1 MYDGLPKMSVS
12 NSSDSP
18 STARDSRYI
27 SSIPRRIQSEYDLS
41 IHRGEAIGPNE
52 KAEQEKERSGTSR
65 WLRQVKEWMSTSE
78 PSAKAM
84 KDERVKVQKR
94 FGPDAKDNRSITK
107 VHYPGGQI
115 PDGVITSTSGPRPEK
130 ALRSNVRDST
140 LRNPYL
146 KTSPT
151 VHSLSSAGSWP
162 PSSPSIKEG
171 NPVAPWDS

>member
-18 STARDSRYI
+18 STARDSRHI

-41 IHRGEAIGPNE
+41 IHRGEAIASNE
-52 KAEQEKERSGTSR
+52 KAEQDKKRSGTSR
-65 WLRQVKEWMSTSE
+65 WLRQVKDWMSTSE

-84 KDERVKVQKR
+84 KDERVKAQKR
-94 FGPDAKDNRSITK
+94 HGPDAKDSRSITK
-107 VHYPGGQI
+107 FHYPGGQI
-115 PDGVITSTSGPRPEK
+115 PDGVITSTSGPRLEK
-130 ALRSNVRDST
+130 ALRSSMRDST

-151 VHSLSSAGSWP
+151 VHSLSSAGSWA

-171 NPVAPWDS
+171 NPVAPWDN